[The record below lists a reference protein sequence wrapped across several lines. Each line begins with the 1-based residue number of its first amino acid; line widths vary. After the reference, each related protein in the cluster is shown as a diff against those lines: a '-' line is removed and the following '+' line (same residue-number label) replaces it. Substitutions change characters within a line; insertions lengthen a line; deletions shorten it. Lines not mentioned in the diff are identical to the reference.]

1 MIRTIALALIL
12 LWCGQD
18 TKVQELRIPYKVT
31 DANHIMIRCK
41 VNDKGP
47 FNFIVDTGAPALFL
61 TTAVAKE
68 IGIEADKDKWGK
80 AAKLEIEG
88 GALLKDVRAR
98 IEDPFQLQGMASMG
112 IKLHGIV
119 GYNILA
125 RYKMDILLTRR
136 YMIWTPLDYNPPD
149 PPDSK
154 ELFGDQKPDT
164 TQQKQMEQLA
174 KLMAQF
180 MGNANQTVEPRGWLG
195 FEVENLDGDV
205 VVSAVYEKCPAD
217 VAGLKKGDV
226 ITSFKGKSVTGVAAL
241 LKAAVA
247 VGEDVVVKV
256 KRGDEEKEI
265 TMKAEKGL

>member
-1 MIRTIALALIL
+1 MLRAVALALLL
-12 LWCGQD
+12 LWCPQD

-61 TTAVAKE
+61 TTATAKE
-68 IGIEADKDKWGK
+68 IGVEEKDKWGK
-80 AAKLEIEG
+80 VEKLEVEG

-119 GYNILA
+119 GYNVLA

-149 PPDSK
+149 PPDAK
-154 ELFGDQKPDT
+154 ELFGDQNVDT

-174 KLMAQF
+174 KMMAQL
-180 MGNANQTVEPRGWLG
+180 MGNANQKVEPRGWLG

-205 VVSAVYEKCPAD
+205 IVSAVYEKCPAD
-217 VAGLKKGDV
+217 AAGLKKGDV
-226 ITSFKGKSVTGVAAL
+226 ITAFKGKAVTVAAL
-241 LKAAVA
+241 LKTAVA
-247 VGEDVVVKV
+247 AGEEVVVKV

-265 TMKAEKGL
+265 TIRAERGL